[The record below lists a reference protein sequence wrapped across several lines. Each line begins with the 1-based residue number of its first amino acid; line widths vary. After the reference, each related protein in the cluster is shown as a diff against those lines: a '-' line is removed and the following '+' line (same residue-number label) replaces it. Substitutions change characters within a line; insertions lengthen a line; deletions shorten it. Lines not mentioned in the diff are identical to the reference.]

1 VAFRFC
7 AKQYTQ
13 GVTGSNGGGFGG
25 PAATPPYERALRAP
39 FLCSPYVALSC
50 GLLAVRRP
58 TDGAELTLGPN
69 ESTSFVCQS
78 RCERWTCV
86 TCLRNLLSLLLLS
99 DASRRWNA
107 LGGLRRLHP
116 KCDCARRA
124 ASEAPRFLSFVCVG
138 PPSGIC
144 ALFPKHIRHSRARS
158 AVQATEI
165 NCHRCRGRRRSPS
178 RQKLAFAIRSKTL

>member
-1 VAFRFC
+1 VL
-7 AKQYTQ
+7 
-13 GVTGSNGGGFGG
+13 G
-25 PAATPPYERALRAP
+25 
-39 FLCSPYVALSC
+39 SPYVALSC

-124 ASEAPRFLSFVCVG
+124 ASEAPRFLSFVRVG

-165 NCHRCRGRRRSPS
+165 NCHRCHRRRRRSPS